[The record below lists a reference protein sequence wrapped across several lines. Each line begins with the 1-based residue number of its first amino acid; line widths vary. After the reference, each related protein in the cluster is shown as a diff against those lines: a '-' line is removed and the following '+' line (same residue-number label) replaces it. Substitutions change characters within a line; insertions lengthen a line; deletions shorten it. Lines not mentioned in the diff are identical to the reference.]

1 MTQKAAGCF
10 AHLTALTGATWQV
23 PRSSPSL
30 PFARAAPKS
39 KEHYAL
45 YLAEMQ
51 WSQRCLGGPS
61 EAWRRRA
68 LLELLRA
75 LRVIAK
81 PKVHASGVW
90 KAGSGL
96 HQKLRGIIDTHKDRS
111 VQQNNLLPPH
121 FTTSGG
127 SFFTNL
133 LPKACACGRR
143 LGETVFGRGNIFFFA
158 G

>member
-30 PFARAAPKS
+30 PLARAAPKS

-51 WSQRCLGGPS
+51 WRQRCLGGPS

-75 LRVIAK
+75 LRVTAK

-96 HQKLRGIIDTHKDRS
+96 HQKLRGIIDTHKDVHKKRS
-111 VQQNNLLPPH
+111 TKQPSPPP
-121 FTTSGG
+121 TSRHQEDP
-127 SFFTNL
+127 FHNPT
-133 LPKACACGRR
+133 PKGLC
-143 LGETVFGRGNIFFFA
+143 LWETSWGDGVWEVSWEH
-158 G
+158 